1 MAQNVCYLV
10 FYLYLC
16 TKNKK
21 QMEENNNFE
30 DIIDGIDESSKSV
43 DEYSK
48 TAEEINQ
55 KLFDEFLNTT
65 AVSEEYE
72 RGFDFPWMTK
82 SSWWNNASSRR
93 YTEQLEEIANSLSE
107 ESKILSLKMADPLL
121 INKNLCYAMKKFG
134 SIRKFKKAAKK
145 QHPIFGWEVYN
156 PIQYIPMFKALSKA
170 KNNKE
175 RRNVKNGIKKLF
187 KFNFF
192 DETEFAAIKDKDKDL
207 ILDFADNMKLLW
219 DYNNIDFETNGLKFP
234 MMMDGAINY

>member
-1 MAQNVCYLV
+1 
-10 FYLYLC
+10 
-16 TKNKK
+16 
-21 QMEENNNFE
+21 MEENNNFE
-30 DIIDGIDESSKSV
+30 HIIDGIDESGKI
-43 DEYSK
+43 
-48 TAEEINQ
+48 TEEINQ

-93 YTEQLEEIANSLSE
+93 YTEQLEEIAKSLSE

-145 QHPIFGWEVYN
+145 QHPIFGWTVYN
-156 PIQYIPMFKALSKA
+156 PMQYIPMFKVLSKA
-170 KNNKE
+170 KNDKE
-175 RRNVKNGIKKLF
+175 RRKVKNGIKKLF

-192 DETEFAAIKDKDKDL
+192 DETEFATIKDKDFMSV
-207 ILDFADNMKLLW
+207 FADNMRMLW
-219 DYNNIDFETNGLKFP
+219 NYNSIDFETDGLSYP
-234 MMMDGAINY
+234 MNIEINY